1 MSSACAPCAFS
12 YGTHARQSVDLYHP
26 TANTFATTFPLL
38 IWVHGGGWRE
48 GSKADVPASILALRA
63 EGFAVASVGY
73 RLSSETSS
81 GPFIHYP
88 AQSVDVGAAVSWLRT
103 SPNVTS
109 HRLDPS
115 RFIAAGFSAGGH
127 LASMLALH
135 NSGRRRAMQPV
146 LRARQ
151 VEGGFGRNLIY
162 YVRTLV
168 L

>member
-1 MSSACAPCAFS
+1 ML
-12 YGTHARQSVDLYHP
+12 GGR
-26 TANTFATTFPLL
+26 
-38 IWVHGGGWRE
+38 GGWRE

-63 EGFAVASVGY
+63 EGFAVAAVGY

-135 NSGRRRAMQPV
+135 NSGNAATAVQGLISISALTQLETLLIDREHLVPGTCTPLWRPDPFYCNAVGRRGLHRLLQ
-146 LRARQ
+146 
-151 VEGGFGRNLIY
+151 
-162 YVRTLV
+162 TL
-168 L
+168 

>member
-1 MSSACAPCAFS
+1 MGRPPSHAAADKADNRRCKKVGGDSLRHRDAPLFIAAASMSSACAPCAFS

-26 TANTFATTFPLL
+26 TANTFANTFPLL

-115 RFIAAGFSAGGH
+115 RFIVAGFSAGP
-127 LASMLALH
+127 
-135 NSGRRRAMQPV
+135 RR
-146 LRARQ
+146 L
-151 VEGGFGRNLIY
+151 
-162 YVRTLV
+162 
-168 L
+168 